1 MRLVGIGSKL
11 EFFELLV
18 FLSISSFLQELVPSA
33 KQKRGAKSKAELIA
47 SGTGHNGNCDALLL
61 YEYCGSLGIAK
72 TSRTQT
78 IYTFKENQMHPN
90 AFFLKIDV

>member
-18 FLSISSFLQELVPSA
+18 FLSISSFLQELVLSA
-33 KQKRGAKSKAELIA
+33 KQKRGAKSKAQLIA

-72 TSRTQT
+72 ISRTQT
-78 IYTFKENQMHPN
+78 TYTFKENQMHPN
-90 AFFLKIDV
+90 GFFLNIDV